1 MALAVVSDMTI
12 LKFALPASWL
22 MPIMAICGCLMVS
35 RIPFPSFRGVFKGR
49 VRIGTLLVLFAV
61 TIAWA
66 TFGKAWHFWN
76 TVYLG
81 WGLARAGYL
90 QFDE

>member
-1 MALAVVSDMTI
+1 M
-12 LKFALPASWL
+12 
-22 MPIMAICGCLMVS
+22 
-35 RIPFPSFRGVFKGR
+35 
-49 VRIGTLLVLFAV
+49 RIGILLVLFAV

-90 QFDE
+90 QIYE